1 MKRLISLLCC
11 LTVVEIP
18 ADPFAKPAFPIVIKQ
33 DLMEVKVP
41 KETEQFE
48 DLSADRTP
56 LALELADSPSP
67 NELDNHEDKR
77 SKSSLVTE
85 HCEDG
90 TPTPATKSSAD
101 SGWRSPHR
109 DLLPMDPD
117 IENIELLE
125 SPELDSQQLPLIS
138 MLDCHGIHMDKKD
151 LISPSLR
158 LIS

>member
-1 MKRLISLLCC
+1 MICYI

-18 ADPFAKPAFPIVIKQ
+18 ADPFTKPAFPTVIKQ
-33 DLMEVKVP
+33 DLTEVKVP
-41 KETEQFE
+41 IMGETEQFE

-56 LALELADSPSP
+56 PLGLELADSP
-67 NELDNHEDKR
+67 NEDNHEDKR

-109 DLLPMDPD
+109 DLPDPD
-117 IENIELLE
+117 IENIVLLE
-125 SPELDSQQLPLIS
+125 SPELDSLPLLS
-138 MLDCHGIHMDKKD
+138 MLDCHGIHIDKKD

-158 LIS
+158 LVS